1 MAEGSGR
8 FARMAAVRL
17 MNCDWRHRRLD
28 EVRRAR
34 LACLRSLYLDA
45 RLHRRCLYAGW
56 LRAACCVSSPAC
68 FFVMRRRQAYP
79 QQALTHRC
87 CWALCAWRGAGGG
100 LINPT

>member
-56 LRAACCVSSPAC
+56 LRVIARLLFCHAASS
-68 FFVMRRRQAYP
+68 
-79 QQALTHRC
+79 
-87 CWALCAWRGAGGG
+87 G
-100 LINPT
+100 LSTASSDP